1 MPLRRWSAALA
12 GGRCGQAPDLD
23 GTGPIRTSLNRE
35 YPGPDI
41 ARRSTSNFGP
51 APTSVIAVNA
61 FTTGPTPVP
70 RRGDQPDP
78 GPQTASAAEPT
89 PSDRRWRRKAL
100 GLAVLA
106 PIALAGCSFYPSYG
120 ASKGATAQGQD
131 TFKLY
136 SGMMTTGII
145 VGGIVFLLILWTV
158 LRYRRRSDE
167 MPKQFHENIP
177 IEIIYTIVPIL
188 IVAVLFA
195 FTVIT
200 ENKVDATV
208 PLDATTTHGQA
219 VVDIKVTAFQWGWR
233 FDYPGLNV
241 GVAGETT
248 NGPNN
253 HGPQMVVP
261 VGQTVQITLV
271 SDDVIHGFY
280 VRDFNFSRYALP
292 GVTNH
297 FDLDVLHAG
306 TYNGQCTQICGLY
319 HSEMLFSV
327 RAVSPAAFRVW
338 AAGQAASGHT
348 LPRSGSSAQNN
359 PPADTTIYPSNA

>member
-1 MPLRRWSAALA
+1 M
-12 GGRCGQAPDLD
+12 
-23 GTGPIRTSLNRE
+23 
-35 YPGPDI
+35 
-41 ARRSTSNFGP
+41 
-51 APTSVIAVNA
+51 
-61 FTTGPTPVP
+61 
-70 RRGDQPDP
+70 
-78 GPQTASAAEPT
+78 
-89 PSDRRWRRKAL
+89 
-100 GLAVLA
+100 GLAILA
-106 PIALAGCSFYPSYG
+106 PLALAGCNFYPSYG
-120 ASKGATAQGQD
+120 ASRGATSQGQD

-145 VGGIVFLLILWTV
+145 VGGFVFLLILFTV

-167 MPKQFHENIP
+167 MPKQFHENIL
-177 IEIIYTIVPIL
+177 IEVLYTVVPIL
-188 IVAVLFA
+188 IVAGLFT

-208 PLDATTTHGQA
+208 PVNATVTSTGTP
-219 VVDIKVTAFQWGWR
+219 VVNIRVTAFQWGWR
-233 FDYPGLNV
+233 FDYPKLNV

-292 GVTNH
+292 GVTNF
-297 FDLDVLHAG
+297 FDLDVLHTG

-327 RAVSPAAFRVW
+327 RAVTPAAFRLW
-338 AAGQAASGHT
+338 AASQVAAGNT
-348 LPRSGSSAQNN
+348 LKRGGVGAQDIPPVYTRPYSS
-359 PPADTTIYPSNA
+359 

>member
-1 MPLRRWSAALA
+1 
-12 GGRCGQAPDLD
+12 
-23 GTGPIRTSLNRE
+23 
-35 YPGPDI
+35 
-41 ARRSTSNFGP
+41 
-51 APTSVIAVNA
+51 V
-61 FTTGPTPVP
+61 
-70 RRGDQPDP
+70 
-78 GPQTASAAEPT
+78 
-89 PSDRRWRRKAL
+89 
-100 GLAVLA
+100 GLAVVA
-106 PIALAGCSFYPSYG
+106 PLALAGCNFYPSYG
-120 ASKGATAQGQD
+120 ASRGSTAQGQD

-145 VGGIVFLLILWTV
+145 VGGLVFLLILWTV
-158 LRYRRRSDE
+158 LRYRRRSDQ
-167 MPKQFHENIP
+167 MPRQFHENIP
-177 IEIIYTIVPIL
+177 IEIIYTVVPIL
-188 IVAVLFA
+188 IVAGLFT

-208 PLDATTTHGQA
+208 PVNATVTSTGRA
-219 VVDIKVTAFQWGWR
+219 VVDIDVTAFQWGWR

-292 GVTNH
+292 GVTNY
-297 FDLDVLHAG
+297 FDLDVLHTG

-327 RAVSPAAFRVW
+327 RAVTPAAFRLW
-338 AAGQAASGHT
+338 AASEAAAGNT
-348 LPRSGSSAQNN
+348 LPRSGSGAQNN
-359 PPADTTIYPSNA
+359 PPPYTRPYPSNA

>member
-1 MPLRRWSAALA
+1 M
-12 GGRCGQAPDLD
+12 
-23 GTGPIRTSLNRE
+23 
-35 YPGPDI
+35 
-41 ARRSTSNFGP
+41 
-51 APTSVIAVNA
+51 PTSVIAVNA
-61 FTTGPTPVP
+61 FTTRSTPADHGAGVTAARAEAAGAGPGRP
-70 RRGDQPDP
+70 
-78 GPQTASAAEPT
+78 PT
-89 PSDRRWRRKAL
+89 RRRWGRWAVGLAL
-100 GLAVLA
+100 GA
-106 PIALAGCSFYPSYG
+106 PLILGGCDFYPTYG
-120 ASKGATAQGQD
+120 ASRGVTTQGQD

-158 LRYRRRSDE
+158 LRYRKRSDE
-167 MPKQFHENIP
+167 MPRQFHENVP
-177 IEIIYTIVPIL
+177 IEIIYTVVPIL
-188 IVAVLFA
+188 IVAFLFA

-200 ENKVDATV
+200 ENKVDAIV
-208 PLDATTTHGQA
+208 PVNATSTASGTP
-219 VVDIKVTAFQWGWR
+219 VVDIRVTAFQWGWR
-233 FDYPGLNV
+233 FDYTGLNV

-292 GVTNH
+292 GVVNY

-327 RAVSPAAFRVW
+327 RAVSPVAFTQW
-338 AAGQAASGHT
+338 AASQVAAGHT
-348 LPRSGSSAQNN
+348 LTRSGTSAQDL
-359 PPADTTIYPSNA
+359 PPVDTHVTNGSGYNTPSEAKGDQ